1 MLIIMELLVSRSI
14 WVFPIH
20 SQIVSLRRKVVIC
33 FACCLLFNTIPHSID
48 CLLIIH
54 SFEDT
59 IATNQ
64 EEVKVWFQF
73 ETLYFR
79 FTYYDVRVSSIF
91 RTLSFDV
98 SESSRYRQTSRENSE
113 RALDV

>member
-33 FACCLLFNTIPHSID
+33 FACCLLFNTIPYRID
-48 CLLIIH
+48 CLLVIH
-54 SFEDT
+54 PFEDT
-59 IATNQ
+59 VAANQ

-73 ETLYFR
+73 EALYFR
-79 FTYYDVRVSSIF
+79 FTDYDIRVSAIF
-91 RTLSFDV
+91 RTLGFDI
-98 SESSRYRQTSRENSE
+98 SESSRYRQASRENSE